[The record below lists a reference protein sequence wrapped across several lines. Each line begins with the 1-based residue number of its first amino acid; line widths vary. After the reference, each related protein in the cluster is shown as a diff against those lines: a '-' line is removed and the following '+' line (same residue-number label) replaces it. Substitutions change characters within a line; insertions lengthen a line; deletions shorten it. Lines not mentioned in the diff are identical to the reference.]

1 MMVVG
6 LVPEPDLGVRD
17 DPEYFAF
24 LYVVLI
30 FNLSSDWCS
39 SDCELWTLKRIMRF
53 EFRLPGKVVFG
64 KGAIRELGAEV
75 RELGK
80 RALLVSGR
88 SAMRKSGTLEKVI
101 TLLRNCQIETELY
114 DKIEPDPSLETV
126 DRGIRLAK
134 ERKCD
139 MVIGLGGGS
148 ALDCAKAIAGI
159 INQEGS
165 VWEYYE
171 GREIDRKGIPFIA
184 LPTTSGTGTEVTS
197 NSVLR
202 NLKDRAKKSLR
213 SRYLTPY
220 LALVDP
226 ELTLSLPPEVTGYS
240 GIDALTHAVESYVSN
255 AANPITETLAIY
267 SIELVAGNIIKAYC
281 DGEDI
286 DARENM
292 SLASIM
298 AGMSF
303 ANSGLGAAHAL
314 AHPLGAKFGV
324 SHGIAC
330 GILLPYVMEFNLK
343 TQEEKYAQIAIA
355 LGKEKK
361 GAMAVEAVRNLLEK
375 LKMPEHLS
383 DVGVERG
390 YIPGMAEDAKKAA
403 SLKGNPR
410 PATEKEL
417 IDILISAY

>member
-1 MMVVG
+1 
-6 LVPEPDLGVRD
+6 
-17 DPEYFAF
+17 
-24 LYVVLI
+24 
-30 FNLSSDWCS
+30 
-39 SDCELWTLKRIMRF
+39 MRF
-53 EFRLPGKVVFG
+53 EFCLSHKIVFG
-64 KGAIRELGAEV
+64 KGAIGELGVRV

-88 SAMRKSGTLEKVI
+88 SAMRKTGTLEKVI
-101 TLLRNCQIETELY
+101 ALLRNCQIETELY
-114 DKIEPDPSLETV
+114 DKVEPDPSLETV
-126 DRGIRLAK
+126 EKGIRLAK

-148 ALDCAKAIAGI
+148 ALDCAKIIAGI
-159 INQEGS
+159 VWQEGS
-165 VWEYYE
+165 IWEYYE
-171 GREIDRKGIPFIA
+171 GREIEREGIPFIA

-202 NLKDRAKKSLR
+202 NLQDKAKKSLR

-240 GIDALTHAVESYVSN
+240 GIDALTHAIESYVSN

-267 SIELVAGNIIKAYC
+267 SIELVAGNIMKAFC
-281 DGEDI
+281 NGEDI

-292 SLASIM
+292 SLASFV

-324 SHGIAC
+324 SHGVAC
-330 GILLPYVMEFNLK
+330 GILLPYVMEFNIG
-343 TQEEKYAQIAIA
+343 TQEEKYAQVAFA

-361 GAMAVEAVRNLLEK
+361 GAMAVEAVRNLLQK
-375 LKMPEHLS
+375 MKMPEHLS

-390 YIPGMAEDAKKAA
+390 CIPGMAEDAKDAA
-403 SLKGNPR
+403 SLRGNPR
-410 PATEKEL
+410 PATEEEL
-417 IDILISAY
+417 IDILTSAY